1 MVGEGS
7 IVVLESDGVI
17 ALDISIDRE
26 IEVPVT
32 CEVVT
37 QPRTA
42 KGGFVSGGPCPA
54 WWMYVCIYIVYIYIY
69 SGKRLICHRLLCQ
82 TAYYAAIFLNE
93 FISM

>member
-17 ALDISIDRE
+17 ALNISIDRE

-37 QPRTA
+37 QPGTA
-42 KGGFVSGGPCPA
+42 KGEIRSCRPVL
-54 WWMYVCIYIVYIYIY
+54 WMYVCTCDT
-69 SGKRLICHRLLCQ
+69 ICQ
-82 TAYYAAIFLNE
+82 VI
-93 FISM
+93 

>member
-32 CEVVT
+32 CEVIT
-37 QPRTA
+37 QPGTA
-42 KGGFVSGGPCPA
+42 KGEITSCQPVD
-54 WWMYVCIYIVYIYIY
+54 VCI
-69 SGKRLICHRLLCQ
+69 H
-82 TAYYAAIFLNE
+82 
-93 FISM
+93 M